1 MPALAELGVRETGR
15 APVERGAGV
24 GAEPEGSQPDFLGRV
39 FARSSP
45 VLTWRPVKVQRITP
59 ASSGVVDRLSDSD
72 AHRFSRAPTKRV
84 EPLPVL
90 PHAQGAKRRA
100 FRALLTLV
108 AFSLLCGSALTL
120 CVYVLLGTSPSAWHR
135 REAPVRVGLPH
146 VADERFDTL
155 LSASPPPEPAAA
167 EAAAPRH
174 AAVRAWGGHVQRGHR
189 DPAGSLRA
197 RHAPHAGGA
206 RSAGST
212 GGMPANHRTT

>member
-1 MPALAELGVRETGR
+1 MPAVAELGVRETGR
-15 APVERGAGV
+15 ARVEAGV
-24 GAEPEGSQPDFLGRV
+24 GAGAGPEGSQPEFLGKV

-45 VLTWRPVKVQRITP
+45 VLTWRPMKVQRITP
-59 ASSGVVDRLSDSD
+59 GSSGVVERVSDSD
-72 AHRFSRAPTKRV
+72 AHRFSRAPTKRI

-90 PHAQGAKRRA
+90 PHVQGSKRRA

-120 CVYVLLGTSPSAWHR
+120 CVYALLGTSPSAWHPK
-135 REAPVRVGLPH
+135 EAPVRIGLIH

-155 LSASPPPEPAAA
+155 LSASVLPEPAPA
-167 EAAAPRH
+167 EAAPRH
-174 AAVRAWGGHVQRGHR
+174 ATARPWGGRVQRGHAY
-189 DPAGSLRA
+189 PAGSLHA
-197 RHAPHAGGA
+197 RHAPHAGGP